1 MISIYNRTLWY
12 QLYAM
17 AYFFFLFPLFH
28 CELDKLP
35 FCGEIKLWFPALH
48 VPELG
53 FRLFMVSEQILFSV
67 LSCWDFLG
75 TGRDLSIFPVDE
87 RETKIHSL

>member
-1 MISIYNRTLWY
+1 
-12 QLYAM
+12 
-17 AYFFFLFPLFH
+17 
-28 CELDKLP
+28 
-35 FCGEIKLWFPALH
+35 
-48 VPELG
+48 
-53 FRLFMVSEQILFSV
+53 MVSEQILFSV